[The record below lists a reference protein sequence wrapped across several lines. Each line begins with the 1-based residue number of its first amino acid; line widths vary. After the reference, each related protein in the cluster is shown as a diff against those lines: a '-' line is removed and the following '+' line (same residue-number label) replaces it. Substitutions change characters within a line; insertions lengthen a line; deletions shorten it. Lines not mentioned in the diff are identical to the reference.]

1 MTITSKSR
9 HTESS
14 KPDWLE
20 WATGIVSAL
29 LVLGIVGWIAGQ
41 AMLHQETPPEFR
53 STIHSTQAVAGGF
66 RVEFELFNDG
76 STTAAAV
83 KVRGELMGGAAASEA
98 AQVTFDYVP
107 GKSSARGALL
117 FAEDPAGRDIRIR
130 AIGYTEP

>member
-9 HTESS
+9 HTEAS

-20 WATGIVSAL
+20 WVTGILSAI

-41 AMLHQETPPEFR
+41 AILDRDTPPEFR

-66 RVEFELFNDG
+66 RIEFELFNDG

-83 KVRGELMGGAAASEA
+83 EVRGEMLSDDAALET

-117 FAEDPAGRDIRIR
+117 FAEDPAGREIRIR
-130 AIGYTEP
+130 AVGYTDP

>member
-1 MTITSKSR
+1 
-9 HTESS
+9 
-14 KPDWLE
+14 
-20 WATGIVSAL
+20 
-29 LVLGIVGWIAGQ
+29 
-41 AMLHQETPPEFR
+41 
-53 STIHSTQAVAGGF
+53 VAGGF

-83 KVRGELMGGAAASEA
+83 EVRGELMGGGAASEA